1 MKILTKILSLIIMTG
16 LFVSCASSPS
26 LQKYYIDNE
35 SNENFVSFDIPASI
49 IDLKESISKE
59 DREILESFEKL
70 NVLAFVKSESN
81 AAQYKVESQKVKA
94 IIKDSKYQELIR
106 IKDKGRSFVLKYE
119 GDESDTSV
127 DEFVIYV
134 AEKTKGFALIRV
146 LGDNMEPE
154 KMIKLMN
161 QIKNL
166 NSSEM
171 KKLEGVFKNIG
182 FS

>member
-1 MKILTKILSLIIMTG
+1 MKMLTKILSLIVLTS
-16 LFVSCASSPS
+16 LFLSCASSPS

-35 SNENFVSFDIPASI
+35 SNDNFVSFDIPASVI
-49 IDLKESISKE
+49 NLKESISEE
-59 DREILESFEKL
+59 DREVLESFEKL
-70 NVLAFVKSESN
+70 NILAFVKSESN

-106 IKDKGRSFVLKYE
+106 VKDKGRNFVIKYE
-119 GDESDTSV
+119 GDESDTTV

-134 AEKTKGFALIRV
+134 AEKSKGFALIRV

-154 KMIKLMN
+154 KMVKLMN

-166 NSSEM
+166 NSDEM
-171 KKLEGVFKNIG
+171 KKLEGVFKNMN